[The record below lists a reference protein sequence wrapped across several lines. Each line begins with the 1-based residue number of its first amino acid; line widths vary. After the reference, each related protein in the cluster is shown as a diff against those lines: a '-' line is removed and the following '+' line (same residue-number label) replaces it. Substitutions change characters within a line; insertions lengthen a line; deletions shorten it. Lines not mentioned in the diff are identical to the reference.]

1 MDPLFTPPDSLPAAQ
16 HPVLQQNPDT
26 PISKIAKSILSQQ
39 ITKPFALQGV
49 AVSVDP
55 NEVVLTASPQEIVW
69 CWDCTEKGGSLE
81 WRPTKSDE
89 EIFTLNREQFPV
101 DQPTMIELDNFFLD
115 GKIDGRNFQTPEEQ
129 RFLQDL
135 GFNVKYDEEGIIFT
149 TPSIE
154 TFAQNYTDL
163 RSKDPNLPPLRLVEV
178 EQILDSDA
186 FVKLNIDY
194 DLIFSKSSEL
204 IHDSFFHIVR
214 KLLSIKR
221 APQEYL
227 AFKESQ
233 NLFFSRWRDLFLDA
247 KENLP
252 EVLEKIC
259 VILGAGSALAPQRG
273 ESMIKLLHFAY
284 SAVLDDLS
292 ALVLNYNRI
301 VKDPYHTLCI
311 RITQLMEKDKD
322 WLLKWSKEEKIE
334 LSKAQEMVQ
343 DFAKNSPRLGEVVV
357 AIMELVGLTL
367 SPRTQEEILKSPS
380 RPDRGL

>member
-1 MDPLFTPPDSLPAAQ
+1 MDPVFTPPASLPDVQ
-16 HPVLQQNPDT
+16 QPVLRQNLET
-26 PISKIAKSILSQQ
+26 SISRIAKSILSQQ
-39 ITKPFALQGV
+39 TTESPEPHGGEVF
-49 AVSVDP
+49 VDP
-55 NEVVLTASPQEIVW
+55 VEVVLPASPQEIVW

-81 WRPTKSDE
+81 WRPNKSDE
-89 EIFTLNREQFPV
+89 EIFILNREQFPV

-115 GKIDGRNFQTPEEQ
+115 GKIDGRNFQSPDEQ
-129 RFLQDL
+129 RFLQEL
-135 GFNVKYDEEGIIFT
+135 GFDVKYDEEGIIFT

-154 TFAQNYTDL
+154 TFAQKYTEL
-163 RSKDPNLPPLRLVEV
+163 SNKDPNLPPLRLVEV

-194 DLIFSKSSEL
+194 DQIFSKHSEL

-233 NLFFSRWRDLFLDA
+233 NLFFSKWRDLFLDA

-252 EVLEKIC
+252 GVLEKIC
-259 VILGAGSALAPQRG
+259 AILRAGSALAPQRG

-292 ALVLNYNRI
+292 ALVLNYKRI

-343 DFAKNSPRLGEVVV
+343 DFCQNSPRLGEVVV

-380 RPDRGL
+380 RPYRGL

>member
-1 MDPLFTPPDSLPAAQ
+1 MDPVFTPPASLPDVQ
-16 HPVLQQNPDT
+16 QPVLRQNLET
-26 PISKIAKSILSQQ
+26 SISRIAKSILSQQ
-39 ITKPFALQGV
+39 TTESPEPHGGEVF
-49 AVSVDP
+49 VDP
-55 NEVVLTASPQEIVW
+55 VEVVLPALPQEIVW
-69 CWDCTEKGGSLE
+69 CWDCRENERSLV

-89 EIFTLNREQFPV
+89 EISILNRMQFPV

-115 GKIDGRNFQTPEEQ
+115 GKIDGRNFQTLEEQ

-163 RSKDPNLPPLRLVEV
+163 RRKDPNLPPLRLVEV

-194 DLIFSKSSEL
+194 DLIFSKPIEL

-227 AFKESQ
+227 AFREKQ
-233 NLFFSRWRDLFLDA
+233 NLFFSKWRDLFLDA
-247 KENLP
+247 KQNLP
-252 EVLEKIC
+252 SVLEKIC
-259 VILGAGSALAPQRG
+259 ATLGAGSALEPPRG

-292 ALVLNYNRI
+292 AQVLNYKRI
-301 VKDPYHTLCI
+301 DPYHTLCI
-311 RITQLMEKDKD
+311 RITQLMEKDED
-322 WLLKWSKEEKIE
+322 WLRKWSQKEKID
-334 LSKAQEMVQ
+334 LARAKEMVQ
-343 DFAKNSPRLGEVVV
+343 DFASKSPTLGEVVV
-357 AIMELVGLTL
+357 AIMELSSLPL
-367 SPRTQEEILKSPS
+367 SPKTHEYLLRNPS
-380 RPDRGL
+380 KTDFGP